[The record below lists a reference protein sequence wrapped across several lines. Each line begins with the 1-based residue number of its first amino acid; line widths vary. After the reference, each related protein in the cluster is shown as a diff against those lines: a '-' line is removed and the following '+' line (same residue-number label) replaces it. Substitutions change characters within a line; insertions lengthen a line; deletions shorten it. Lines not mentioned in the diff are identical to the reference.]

1 MAYFYGNRLFR
12 IRRHFGPGLE
22 PGAFMAEGAG
32 LFFKS
37 DTGTAACIAAC
48 CADHRAWN
56 PGAGGGRTYFPWT
69 FICKDPAD
77 ASGMGECADS
87 FSDFCTVSWKYDS
100 DPVCLSDGNYS
111 DAFV

>member
-1 MAYFYGNRLFR
+1 MAYIYGNRLIR
-12 IRRHFGPGLE
+12 IRRHSGPGLE
-22 PGAFMAEGAG
+22 PGAFMAESAG

-37 DTGTAACIAAC
+37 DTGTAACIAVC

-56 PGAGGGRTYFPWT
+56 SGAGGGRAYFPWT

-87 FSDFCTVSWKYDS
+87 FSDFCTVSWKCDS
-100 DPVCLSDGNYS
+100 DPVCLSDGDYS

>member
-37 DTGTAACIAAC
+37 DTGTAACI
-48 CADHRAWN
+48 
-56 PGAGGGRTYFPWT
+56 GGGRTYFPWT